1 MHNTE
6 LCAWTQLCIVPG
18 GWSSPRIMRAG
29 GTTRC
34 CELNAS
40 DPPLHSAAR
49 CPCSVGVLPCRNNNF
64 KHMFPGLKPAV
75 AIFATYCAVEFVYDR
90 MFPAKHEHHHAPE
103 PFEGS
108 R

>member
-1 MHNTE
+1 M
-6 LCAWTQLCIVPG
+6 VF
-18 GWSSPRIMRAG
+18 SPYHESWRNHPM
-29 GTTRC
+29 
-34 CELNAS
+34 L
-40 DPPLHSAAR
+40 
-49 CPCSVGVLPCRNNNF
+49 NNNF

-108 R
+108 RYGGAFEPPPPKEDGHH